1 MVRRVMPVAA
11 VLLLAVMVG
20 IPAGAANTSAETTA
34 VAYVT
39 AFQNGRWEDAK
50 LLASDAALSFVELVQ
65 VRKGTTDGFTKVEAV
80 ESEVIGDSVRVK
92 VYYANKDGKI
102 VPRYV
107 KVKSVGVG
115 KDAVVDDKLVGSD
128 WVSSSYSKGLFKKPE
143 TIGGITLQVLGYLQ
157 MGDEIKF
164 DLYFTNGGKLDRYI
178 MPMQEA
184 FCVVEIGGTFK
195 KRYYSLVP
203 ETVTD
208 GLLKAGTSV
217 RTFALMPFWQKD
229 PATAGLKG
237 EKLSWILYI
246 PFGPIDQF
254 AIEYL

>member
-1 MVRRVMPVAA
+1 
-11 VLLLAVMVG
+11 
-20 IPAGAANTSAETTA
+20 
-34 VAYVT
+34 
-39 AFQNGRWEDAK
+39 
-50 LLASDAALSFVELVQ
+50 
-65 VRKGTTDGFTKVEAV
+65 V

-164 DLYFTNGGKLDRYI
+164 DLYLTNGGKLDRYI

-184 FCVVEIGGTFK
+184 FCVVEIDGTFK

-203 ETVTD
+203 ETVTERKD
-208 GLLKAGTSV
+208 VRAHAVLAEGPCYRGTQGREAQLDTLHPV
-217 RTFALMPFWQKD
+217 RADRPVRDRIPIRDIEAVGRAWDKGAALAMRR
-229 PATAGLKG
+229 
-237 EKLSWILYI
+237 
-246 PFGPIDQF
+246 
-254 AIEYL
+254 AIYWKRDR